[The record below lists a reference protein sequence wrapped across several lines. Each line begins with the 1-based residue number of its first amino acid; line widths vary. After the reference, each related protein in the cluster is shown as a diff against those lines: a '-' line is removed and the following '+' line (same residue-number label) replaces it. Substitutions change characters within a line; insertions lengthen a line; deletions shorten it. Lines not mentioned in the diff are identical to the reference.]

1 MFKINSMAYEVPLV
15 SGRYAER
22 FVEFME
28 GRGISRQA
36 LLEGTSLEGVLA
48 QPQGVLLTMKQVIEL
63 MGNAQRFLPDE
74 HAGF

>member
-28 GRGISRQA
+28 GRGISATNRTDA
-36 LLEGTSLEGVLA
+36 
-48 QPQGVLLTMKQVIEL
+48 PK
-63 MGNAQRFLPDE
+63 
-74 HAGF
+74 